1 MPVGD
6 SLSETQT
13 PQRLDSH
20 AIGTHPRIEIK
31 ILETPLLQNV
41 YLF

>member
-13 PQRLDSH
+13 PQRLDSR
-20 AIGTHPRIEIK
+20 AFGTHPRYAWRFLGNII
-31 ILETPLLQNV
+31 P
-41 YLF
+41 